1 MNTEEKKVE
10 INGNNPEY
18 GENAKE
24 ILNKVI
30 NGEICD
36 YILMINNDEK
46 RSLIVN
52 IGSQDFDSVLNL
64 DDMVQRAASELR
76 NRINRKLSSA
86 ATDIAEVKQ
95 VLTMHLLDKDNNM
108 LNALKSK
115 LNARFVN
122 SGEEGGD
129 E

>member
-10 INGNNPEY
+10 INGDNPEY

-36 YILMINNDEK
+36 YILMTNNDEK

-64 DDMVQRAASELR
+64 DDMAQRAASELR
-76 NRINRKLSSA
+76 NRINGKLLSA
-86 ATDIAEVKQ
+86 VTEIEKVKQ
-95 VLTMHLLDKDNNM
+95 VLTMHVLDKDGDM

-115 LNARFVN
+115 LNALN
-122 SGEEGGD
+122 SEEEGGAD